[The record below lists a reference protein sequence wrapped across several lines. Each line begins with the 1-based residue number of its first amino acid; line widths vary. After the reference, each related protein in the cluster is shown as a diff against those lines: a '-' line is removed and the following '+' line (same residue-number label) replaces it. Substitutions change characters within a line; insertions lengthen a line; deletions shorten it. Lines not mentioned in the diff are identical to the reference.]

1 MATYRLQPARSGKY
15 FALVC
20 VVVAVAIAAPS
31 AVLSLV
37 SQNPKPTEA
46 VSIGPISSDWEIPVE
61 GVECVWDPNGML
73 PQAYLCGDVS
83 VQVNKVND
91 VEDSDHSLRRAV
103 RANMLIPF
111 TNDPIIHSGNASVMA
126 IPGASLVAM
135 SVQGSGDYAGEE
147 FQILIQ
153 GNANELV
160 PLSNQIWD
168 SFHDDP
174 LPIDLDATMEQ
185 LPEGFMP
192 GMPELP
198 DNRVPALNALAFNAG
213 IDNAGSVHAYG
224 NEVRA

>member
-37 SQNPKPTEA
+37 SQNPKPSEA

-61 GVECVWDPNGML
+61 GVGCVWDPNGML
-73 PQAYLCGDVS
+73 PQAYLCGGVS
-83 VQVNKVND
+83 VQVNKVID

-126 IPGASLVAM
+126 IPGANLVAM

-185 LPEGFMP
+185 LPEGLMP
-192 GMPELP
+192 GIPQMP
-198 DNRVPALNALAFNAG
+198 DNQVPSLNAKAFNEG
-213 IDNAGSVHAYG
+213 RDNAGSVHAYG